1 MADAPIKTDKIYP
14 ICKFAK
20 PGDAP
25 VLRQEPATIEDWKA
39 NVNAC
44 MALVDAKLDDIERRI
59 REKGE

>member
-1 MADAPIKTDKIYP
+1 MADTPIKTDKIYP

-44 MALVDAKLDDIERRI
+44 MAIVEAKLDAIERRI
-59 REKGE
+59 NDKSE